1 MHQGKYIFSQITDFL
16 PKLKFD
22 RIVKA
27 NQDNTMRWQ
36 LSYWNHLLVLIF
48 GQLQGCASLR
58 ELTDITVAHGNKSY
72 HLGFGASPINRS
84 ALSKANNYR
93 NYHIFRE
100 YTEHMITIA
109 QGKRIGRE
117 FEINGRFYAF
127 DSSTIDLCMSV
138 FEWAKF
144 RSTKSGIKLHTQI
157 DIVTQIPT
165 FMRITNADVS
175 DVKAMDYLEYEPL
188 AENRWQVE
196 LFFKLIKQH
205 LRVKTFWGVSET
217 AVRTQVYAAI
227 ITYCLVAIIEHDLK
241 LNRNIYEVMRIL
253 SSALLSKDRM
263 ADLLVPSSMGTTE
276 EDWKQLEFDFGD
288 M

>member
-1 MHQGKYIFSQITDFL
+1 
-16 PKLKFD
+16 
-22 RIVKA
+22 
-27 NQDNTMRWQ
+27 
-36 LSYWNHLLVLIF
+36 
-48 GQLQGCASLR
+48 
-58 ELTDITVAHGNKSY
+58 
-72 HLGFGASPINRS
+72 
-84 ALSKANNYR
+84 
-93 NYHIFRE
+93 
-100 YTEHMITIA
+100 
-109 QGKRIGRE
+109 
-117 FEINGRFYAF
+117 
-127 DSSTIDLCMSV
+127 MSV

-217 AVRTQVYAAI
+217 AVRIQVYAAI
-227 ITYCLVAIIEHDLK
+227 ITYCLIAIIEHDLK

-276 EDWKQLEFDFGD
+276 EDWKQLEFDFGN